1 MDEEED
7 PDMAKRP
14 TVTIRINAHVNGE
27 GRFNLFLEPYTTAI
41 KHVLTYSFSH
51 LIIFFVVILSLDKI

>member
-1 MDEEED
+1 MSDDEAEHKMSDDEEED

-27 GRFNLFLEPYTTAI
+27 GRFNLFL
-41 KHVLTYSFSH
+41 
-51 LIIFFVVILSLDKI
+51 